1 MLPPAA
7 KFQKEDLYTKKYWRR
22 IQNLAKSS
30 GTDDGK
36 KKYFFLTGMSKMA
49 FAILFYYRWMHIK
62 IISLWLW
69 ISMFVQIKMLFES
82 FNYLLVHV
90 MVQKQCW
97 IDHKQN
103 CFTCRSRG
111 RFDSLTKRLEKS
123 RYDFFFDWDS
133 LYARLNSHY
142 KAWSYK
148 KKRHKKI
155 KAYSPQNI
163 FRKNLQQLIGI
174 CFNCRLKAMT

>member
-1 MLPPAA
+1 MLAPAA

-69 ISMFVQIKMLFES
+69 ISVCPDKDVVWKVQ
-82 FNYLLVHV
+82 LLVG
-90 MVQKQCW
+90 
-97 IDHKQN
+97 
-103 CFTCRSRG
+103 SRNG
-111 RFDSLTKRLEKS
+111 TKTVLDR
-123 RYDFFFDWDS
+123 
-133 LYARLNSHY
+133 
-142 KAWSYK
+142 
-148 KKRHKKI
+148 
-155 KAYSPQNI
+155 P
-163 FRKNLQQLIGI
+163 
-174 CFNCRLKAMT
+174 

>member
-1 MLPPAA
+1 MLPPPA

-69 ISMFVQIKMLFES
+69 ISMFVQIKMLFERS
-82 FNYLLVHV
+82 NYFLVHV

-123 RYDFFFDWDS
+123 RYDFFLTGIHSMQGWT
-133 LYARLNSHY
+133 ATTRHGVTR
-142 KAWSYK
+142 
-148 KKRHKKI
+148 KRGTK
-155 KAYSPQNI
+155 
-163 FRKNLQQLIGI
+163 
-174 CFNCRLKAMT
+174 RLKHTAHKISLERIYNS